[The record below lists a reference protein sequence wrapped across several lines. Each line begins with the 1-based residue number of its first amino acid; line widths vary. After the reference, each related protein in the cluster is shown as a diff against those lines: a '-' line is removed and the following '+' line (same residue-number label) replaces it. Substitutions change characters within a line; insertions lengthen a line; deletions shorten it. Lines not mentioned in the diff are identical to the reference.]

1 MSRFVYIRTFQGL
14 ALGAA
19 LFSAACSA
27 ERTSAAAPPEP
38 APIAVRVAE
47 VETRSIDRFLRV
59 TGSIAADERAEVA
72 PLIAHAVLIRPR

>member
-38 APIAVRVAE
+38 APIAAQ
-47 VETRSIDRFLRV
+47 ETRWFAWGTHLV
-59 TGSIAADERAEVA
+59 
-72 PLIAHAVLIRPR
+72 